1 MKKTAEELMVMAEER
16 GVKLSP
22 EKAKELAM
30 QELPD
35 ETVED
40 VASGFVDYSERC
52 SKNYKNGVYGFHNY
66 KQTGNTRPGYIWG
79 LNYEVRCTYCGK
91 TDWEAFNL
99 SGD

>member
-1 MKKTAEELMVMAEER
+1 MSKESALKFLHTL
-16 GVKLSP
+16 GTN

-40 VASGFVDYSERC
+40 VAGGFVDYSERC

-91 TDWEAFNL
+91 TDWEAFDL